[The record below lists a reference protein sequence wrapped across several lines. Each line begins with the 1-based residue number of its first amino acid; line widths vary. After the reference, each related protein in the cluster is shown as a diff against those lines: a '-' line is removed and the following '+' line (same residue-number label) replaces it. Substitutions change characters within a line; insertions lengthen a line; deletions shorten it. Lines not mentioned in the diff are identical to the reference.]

1 MHPTLTNFNCDSE
14 DFKKFKENRTKDNF
28 SEEIEVHMFC
38 TNMLRTTYTQKFKAS
53 LPQSYLNL
61 SHLKHLFEGPTK
73 RQFSLLH
80 HCPNVCSGI
89 QVDLGKAQSSNSIR
103 VITHQ
108 LTHPNRH
115 PGYGPEC
122 VSQEVGLGVRSR
134 NSKPPGSQ
142 SLS

>member
-73 RQFSLLH
+73 RQLSLLH

-89 QVDLGKAQSSNSIR
+89 
-103 VITHQ
+103 
-108 LTHPNRH
+108 
-115 PGYGPEC
+115 
-122 VSQEVGLGVRSR
+122 
-134 NSKPPGSQ
+134 
-142 SLS
+142 